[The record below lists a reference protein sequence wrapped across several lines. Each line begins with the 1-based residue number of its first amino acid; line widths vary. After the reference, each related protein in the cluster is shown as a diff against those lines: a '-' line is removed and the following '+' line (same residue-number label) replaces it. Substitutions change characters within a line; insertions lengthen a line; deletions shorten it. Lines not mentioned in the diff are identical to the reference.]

1 MNFIFH
7 YFLIVCFCIS
17 SFSFA
22 QDSNKLLAGPMFS
35 YIDSYGTQIWFLLE
49 SGANKIDLDIKD
61 YENNS
66 LLEYTFEVINKDNL
80 QEFPF
85 VISLEDLVPNMEYI
99 VSVFVDDVFVKEM
112 DLFTKRPHIDDLQF
126 LLGSNLGFYSG
137 ILSTNMFQSMQDS
150 KSDFMV
156 WLGGYVDFS
165 SLGNHINSK
174 NITFQTS
181 SSNGQ
186 SLYLANM
193 SNLQFRS

>member
-1 MNFIFH
+1 MNFISH

-17 SFSFA
+17 SISVA

-35 YIDSYGTQIWFLLE
+35 YIDSYGTQIWVLLE
-49 SGANKIDLDIKD
+49 SGASKIDLDIKD

-112 DLFTKRPHIDDLQF
+112 DLFTKRPHLDDMQF
-126 LLGSNLGFYSG
+126 LLGSNQGLP
-137 ILSTNMFQSMQDS
+137 STKIFNHMKDS
-150 KSDFMV
+150 NKSKRLLWQV
-156 WLGGYVDFS
+156 
-165 SLGNHINSK
+165 I
-174 NITFQTS
+174 
-181 SSNGQ
+181 
-186 SLYLANM
+186 
-193 SNLQFRS
+193 